1 MTIRGSRPSAQWAAQ
16 DALWQALVD
25 EFTKPLTGFFAKR
38 VSDRAEVDDL
48 VQEVFLRLVQR
59 CGETQIEHV
68 HGYVFQVARS
78 VLNDRLRKGR
88 VRRSHAHDA
97 FDEEL
102 HAGADF
108 SPERV
113 FLGKEEVGLLLAA
126 LETLP
131 QKTQDVFVLRAFENR
146 KYVEI
151 ATMMKFSI
159 RSAEKHMAKALA
171 HIGAAL
177 DQDDVEP

>member
-1 MTIRGSRPSAQWAAQ
+1 MRIGGSRPSDRRAAQ
-16 DALWQALVD
+16 DTLWQALVD
-25 EFTKPLTGFFAKR
+25 EFTTPLTGFFAKR

-48 VQEVFLRLVQR
+48 VQDVFLRLVRR
-59 CGETQIEHV
+59 CDETEIEHV
-68 HGYVFQVARS
+68 QGYVFQVARS
-78 VLNDRLRKGR
+78 VLKDRLRKGR
-88 VRRSHAHDA
+88 VRRSQAHDA

-102 HAGADF
+102 HAGTDF

-146 KYVEI
+146 KYAEI
-151 ATMMKFSI
+151 AAMMKFSI

-177 DQDDVEP
+177 DQDGVEP

>member
-1 MTIRGSRPSAQWAAQ
+1 MTIGGSRPSAGSTAQ

-25 EFTKPLTGFFAKR
+25 EFTTPLTGFFAKR
-38 VSDRAEVDDL
+38 FSDRADVDDL
-48 VQEVFLRLVQR
+48 VQDVFLRLVQR
-59 CGETQIEHV
+59 RGETEIEHV

-88 VRRSHAHDA
+88 VRRSQAHDA
-97 FDEEL
+97 FDDEL
-102 HAGADF
+102 HAGTDF

-113 FLGKEEVGLLLAA
+113 LLGKEEVGLLLAA

-146 KYVEI
+146 KYAEI
-151 ATMMKFSI
+151 AVMMRFSI

-177 DQDDVEP
+177 DLGGVEP